1 MNRVHS
7 IPKEEFQA
15 RLKLSSGEVFD
26 INGGRREERGDEKT
40 EEKERESRL
49 ARDEHWGQKNEIKT
63 WSNSKTMATA

>member
-26 INGGRREERGDEKT
+26 INGGRREEIGDEKK
-40 EEKERESRL
+40 EEKERGSRL
-49 ARDEHWGQKNEIKT
+49 ARDEH
-63 WSNSKTMATA
+63 